1 MAHLRVLTWAAHA
14 TQRTP
19 VLPLMECHQPG
30 SRWVDEHIDVRTG
43 LPTVRRGSVEGA
55 ANSPPRPC
63 GWALHS
69 VGNEDLP
76 APLCMQ
82 RPHEGCFHAFA
93 TPDELAPH
101 LPAGYWNGSCSVEA
115 PPIAPLGAR
124 ARVPRCQPLPPVLR
138 WWDERHS
145 QAGGD
150 TPSSAASSP
159 HPELDHLYALL
170 APFMATTHRRPRP
183 RGRVGRSQ
191 SAAQLDSDGLVELA
205 LGRTGR
211 GLQPTPVSAL
221 SAPPLP
227 VLLLQAVPLDA
238 ISQVSI
244 VSKLA
249 TFDRELR
256 RINGGTLQPQ
266 GAAPGL
272 GTAWIRCLSM
282 VRRNKCT
289 AVC

>member
-1 MAHLRVLTWAAHA
+1 M
-14 TQRTP
+14 
-19 VLPLMECHQPG
+19 
-30 SRWVDEHIDVRTG
+30 
-43 LPTVRRGSVEGA
+43 
-55 ANSPPRPC
+55 
-63 GWALHS
+63 
-69 VGNEDLP
+69 
-76 APLCMQ
+76 
-82 RPHEGCFHAFA
+82 
-93 TPDELAPH
+93 
-101 LPAGYWNGSCSVEA
+101 
-115 PPIAPLGAR
+115 
-124 ARVPRCQPLPPVLR
+124 
-138 WWDERHS
+138 
-145 QAGGD
+145 
-150 TPSSAASSP
+150 
-159 HPELDHLYALL
+159 
-170 APFMATTHRRPRP
+170 
-183 RGRVGRSQ
+183 GRSQ